1 MADSTYQPKVYRR
14 QGGDVLVVANGGE
27 INMEPGGKI
36 SSDGAV
42 LDITGSRGG
51 NAALASV
58 LTALETLGLITD
70 STSA

>member
-1 MADSTYQPKVYRR
+1 MADETYQPKVYRR

-27 INMEPGGKI
+27 INMEPGAKFA
-36 SSDGAV
+36 SDGAV
-42 LDITGSRGG
+42 LDVTGSRGA

-70 STSA
+70 STTA

>member
-1 MADSTYQPKVYRR
+1 MADPTYQPKVYRR
-14 QGGDVLVVANGGE
+14 QGGDVLVVASGGE
-27 INMEPGGKI
+27 VNMEPGAKM

-42 LDITGSRGG
+42 LDVTGSRGG